1 MPKQIKVT
9 EHLLQMAVA
18 ELGLSSKIIN
28 RLEDHNVLTVQ
39 QLLYCCG
46 RTYHCSK
53 CDRLGDCQVIVKLVE
68 IDQVSKTSI
77 NQIYEAL
84 WLASREGGSSDV
96 AR

>member
-1 MPKQIKVT
+1 
-9 EHLLQMAVA
+9 
-18 ELGLSSKIIN
+18 
-28 RLEDHNVLTVQ
+28 
-39 QLLYCCG
+39 
-46 RTYHCSK
+46 
-53 CDRLGDCQVIVKLVE
+53 VIVKLVE